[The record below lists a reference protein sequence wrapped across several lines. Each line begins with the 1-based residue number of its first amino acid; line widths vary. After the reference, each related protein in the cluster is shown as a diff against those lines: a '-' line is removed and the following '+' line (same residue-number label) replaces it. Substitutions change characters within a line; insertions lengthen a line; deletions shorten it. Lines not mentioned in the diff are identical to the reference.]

1 MVQKNICFLLNSFIK
16 NIKIENIVFVWV
28 MHQQEIIDELLAKLD
43 GSFNFYSF
51 SLISSRKELAK
62 RFLSD
67 VNSGIRE
74 EENLENALS
83 RIKLYNNINSIKIDV
98 TGLTVEQTANKLK
111 SYLSNEYWLGKI
123 IHFLLTI
130 VLANACV
137 LELLEALVLP
147 LIFHIREIPI
157 VLMSHPLN
165 FQQIDFQ

>member
-1 MVQKNICFLLNSFIK
+1 MKNLIFIGGPMGIGKTTIGKYLVEHSLDNAAFLDGDWCWYLNPFVVNDENKQMVQKNICFLLNSFIK
-16 NIKIENIVFVWV
+16 NSKIENIVFVWV

-111 SYLSNEYWLGKI
+111 SYLSNE
-123 IHFLLTI
+123 
-130 VLANACV
+130 
-137 LELLEALVLP
+137 
-147 LIFHIREIPI
+147 
-157 VLMSHPLN
+157 
-165 FQQIDFQ
+165 